1 MVLLAH
7 LALGFGAG
15 AADAPDA
22 ELPEANAF
30 LQGLAQRQRDYEQA
44 LNAYT
49 YDVLETQERLDGG
62 GRVKSTVTRAYE
74 VFYVRGVP
82 VRKQVAEDGRPL
94 SPKDQA
100 REARRVEKQVKA
112 IGERTAKDDERGV
125 KLSQVLERFDF
136 ESVAREDW
144 DGRPTLLIDFLPRP
158 GKRDLDHDKELRIL
172 AGRLWV
178 DEQTRAIVRM
188 RLRNT
193 APLKYALG
201 VGASLSQLE
210 VQVDFQKVDDVW
222 LPRSSETFVVAR
234 VLLFKGLRQRQRES
248 YGRYRKFE
256 VTSEEALQ
264 PSS

>member
-1 MVLLAH
+1 MLLAC
-7 LALGFGAG
+7 LASSLGAQ
-15 AADAPDA
+15 AADVPAA

-30 LQGLAQRQRDYEQA
+30 LQGLAQRQREYEQA

-49 YDVLETQERLDGG
+49 YDVLATKEQLDGG

-74 VFYVRGVP
+74 VFYVRGRP
-82 VRKQVAEDGRPL
+82 VRKQVAEDGQPL
-94 SPKDQA
+94 DAKQQA
-100 REARRVEKQVKA
+100 REARRVEKQVKE
-112 IGERTAKDDERGV
+112 IGKRTAEDEERGV

-136 ESVAREDW
+136 KSFAREDCE
-144 DGRPTLLIDFLPRP
+144 GRPTLLIDFAPRP

-193 APLKYALG
+193 ASLKYALG

-210 VQVDFQKVDDVW
+210 VQVDFQKVDEVW

-256 VTSEEALQ
+256 VTSEEALT
-264 PSS
+264 PG